1 MVGKGKV
8 LVRGKT
14 KDNTMKDGFMD
25 VGIGKDNAKHMQ
37 NKQLVI
43 IFYLKMTQRYFSQ
56 SLRYLRITR
65 EAH

>member
-8 LVRGKT
+8 LVWGKT

-43 IFYLKMTQRYFSQ
+43 IFY
-56 SLRYLRITR
+56 
-65 EAH
+65 